1 MAALGRQW
9 LLVSIALWLLVIG
22 SAVMVVKTTHQ
33 NRQSFA
39 HWQKLQLE
47 KEQLDVRWQQLLLEE
62 STWST
67 HARVAQVARK
77 KLGMELPKAA
87 DVIVVRP

>member
-22 SAVMVVKTTHQ
+22 SAVAVVNVTHL
-33 NRQSFA
+33 NRQTFA
-39 HWQKLQLE
+39 RWQKLQVEKQQLE
-47 KEQLDVRWQQLLLEE
+47 VRWQQLLLEE
-62 STWST
+62 STWAT
-67 HARVAQVARK
+67 HSRVAQVAQK